1 MLNIY
6 TILILKTNNLHTMLF
21 IKKELNE
28 PLLCLFSDVIF
39 DIKILEKLKKR
50 KRYCISNR

>member
-1 MLNIY
+1 
-6 TILILKTNNLHTMLF
+6 MLF

-39 DIKILEKLKKR
+39 DIKILEKLKKNE
-50 KRYCISNR
+50 KDIVLAIDKNKIARYYENNNQKKI